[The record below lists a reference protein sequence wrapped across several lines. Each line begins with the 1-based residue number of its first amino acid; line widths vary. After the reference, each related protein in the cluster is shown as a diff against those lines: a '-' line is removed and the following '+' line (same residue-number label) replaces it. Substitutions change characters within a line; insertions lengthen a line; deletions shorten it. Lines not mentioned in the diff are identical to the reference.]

1 MIRVGN
7 TLQRLR
13 KAQNLSLTAISEETG
28 IQLASLS
35 RIENNQ
41 MTGTLDTHVAL
52 AGVFGLKLS
61 EYFAEYEQDAQQ
73 GAKHRSG
80 SEKPSGRAYKR
91 LKTAILGVL
100 DNQFGVRE

>member
-61 EYFAEYEQDAQQ
+61 EYFAEYEQ
-73 GAKHRSG
+73 
-80 SEKPSGRAYKR
+80 E
-91 LKTAILGVL
+91 LVMILGYSQRFHLPHSWKKVETAL
-100 DNQFGVRE
+100 PHYRLHKDRY